1 MKQERIP
8 LTEVELEVVEAIE
21 PLTYQVLV
29 RPIEAAAQTE
39 GGILLTRET
48 QKNEELLNIIGR
60 VLALGPLCFNHPKY
74 DGTKPYDVGD
84 FVLYGQYSGRSI
96 LLSDDRRVI
105 ILNDDQI
112 VCKVRNPKAILRLR

>member
-48 QKNEELLNIIGR
+48 QKKNIVTTNKTSQNNKTPDSQNRFWASI
-60 VLALGPLCFNHPKY
+60 
-74 DGTKPYDVGD
+74 
-84 FVLYGQYSGRSI
+84 SGHARS
-96 LLSDDRRVI
+96 S
-105 ILNDDQI
+105 
-112 VCKVRNPKAILRLR
+112 VRGAAKQRQQ